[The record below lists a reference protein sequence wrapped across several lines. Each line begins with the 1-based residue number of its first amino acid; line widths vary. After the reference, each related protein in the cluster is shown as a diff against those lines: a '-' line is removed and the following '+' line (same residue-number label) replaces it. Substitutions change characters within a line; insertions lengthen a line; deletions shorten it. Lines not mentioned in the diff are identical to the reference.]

1 MRDSCPKISAARS
14 VLEHCLRQRRALI
27 RIGAHRLQGH
37 ARARLVA
44 RVTGRAVRV
53 EDVLARR
60 RELLVDGEGEF
71 RRLLGPQVLLEP
83 LNGQI
88 GVVGKMVRRH
98 AGRGERSGRRGGAS
112 VSGWS
117 LDESNS
123 EGNRQEGSDTQS
135 ARLLHMGL

>member
-1 MRDSCPKISAARS
+1 MRDSRPKISAARL
-14 VLEHCLRQRRALI
+14 VLENPVLDSFVVENLFEEVGSLQFVAGWVRR
-27 RIGAHRLQGH
+27 
-37 ARARLVA
+37 
-44 RVTGRAVRV
+44 
-53 EDVLARR
+53 
-60 RELLVDGEGEF
+60 VDA
-71 RRLLGPQVLLEP
+71 QVLLEP

-123 EGNRQEGSDTQS
+123 
-135 ARLLHMGL
+135 